1 MLDAFMGIHKL
12 INLNLIM
19 GFSPRLNLLQI
30 RQAVP
35 KIQVIGNFGS
45 TQDW

>member
-1 MLDAFMGIHKL
+1 
-12 INLNLIM
+12 M

-45 TQDW
+45 TQDWWFVKVVCNIWTWKLRR